1 MITDGQLIY
10 IKSFADGLRPEPE
23 LWIDEWSEKY
33 AVIPAENGAEP
44 GKYNIE
50 RTPYAREIMRAL
62 SPAHPAKKVVCMVAS
77 QMFKTQ
83 VALNF
88 MMACIDSQPANFL
101 VVMPSGNLAK
111 RLSNRISNTI
121 NATPKV
127 INKIARPRSRDGRN
141 TLDTKEFTG
150 GALFITTSGSARNLA
165 EIPARYVYCD
175 EVDGWELN
183 IQKEGD
189 PIKIVLARTSTYG
202 KRAKLYFTSTPKLE
216 GFSKIHEMYLEGNQC
231 ILEVECPDCGH
242 YHQLL
247 NENLNYSKSTDGII
261 NKAWMKCPACLY
273 EIHESEKTKL
283 IKSGKFRETA
293 KGDGETW
300 SCQVSALYAP
310 VGWVSWLEL
319 AREYSAAK
327 ELYDKN
333 MTEAMQVYVN
343 TRLAL
348 PFKSSGSETSAIA
361 LRERAEAYKLRT
373 VQAGGCVL
381 TCGVD
386 VQGNRLEAMVLAW
399 GRNFECWI
407 VDYHVII
414 GSPVEQDTWND
425 LKEYINKPFQ
435 HELGGELMI
444 QKTLIDTGFSTH
456 DVYNFV
462 RENKKNVLA
471 IKGSSR
477 PSRPIISSKPSKQ
490 DVRRNGKVDVK
501 GVDKWEIGT
510 DTAKEYFWQ
519 RWHLKSG
526 AGAYHFSKDLPIA
539 FFEGLTAETRRI
551 VIKKGKPSIVWEDDR
566 TVRNEP
572 LDLSVYNLA
581 AAYHLG
587 LYKFTDNEWKNEEQ
601 KRLKETK
608 KVNDKKN
615 LWL

>member
-1 MITDGQLIY
+1 
-10 IKSFADGLRPEPE
+10 
-23 LWIDEWSEKY
+23 
-33 AVIPAENGAEP
+33 
-44 GKYNIE
+44 
-50 RTPYAREIMRAL
+50 
-62 SPAHPAKKVVCMVAS
+62 
-77 QMFKTQ
+77 
-83 VALNF
+83 
-88 MMACIDSQPANFL
+88 
-101 VVMPSGNLAK
+101 
-111 RLSNRISNTI
+111 
-121 NATPKV
+121 
-127 INKIARPRSRDGRN
+127 
-141 TLDTKEFTG
+141 
-150 GALFITTSGSARNLA
+150 
-165 EIPARYVYCD
+165 
-175 EVDGWELN
+175 
-183 IQKEGD
+183 
-189 PIKIVLARTSTYG
+189 
-202 KRAKLYFTSTPKLE
+202 
-216 GFSKIHEMYLEGNQC
+216 
-231 ILEVECPDCGH
+231 
-242 YHQLL
+242 
-247 NENLNYSKSTDGII
+247 
-261 NKAWMKCPACLY
+261 
-273 EIHESEKTKL
+273 
-283 IKSGKFRETA
+283 
-293 KGDGETW
+293 
-300 SCQVSALYAP
+300 
-310 VGWVSWLEL
+310 
-319 AREYSAAK
+319 
-327 ELYDKN
+327 
-333 MTEAMQVYVN
+333 
-343 TRLAL
+343 
-348 PFKSSGSETSAIA
+348 
-361 LRERAEAYKLRT
+361 
-373 VQAGGCVL
+373 
-381 TCGVD
+381 
-386 VQGNRLEAMVLAW
+386 MVLAW

-477 PSRPIISSKPSKQ
+477 PSRPIISSKPTKQ

-539 FFEGLTAETRRI
+539 FFEGLTSETRRI
-551 VIKKGKPSIVWEDDR
+551 VIKKGKPSIIWEDDR